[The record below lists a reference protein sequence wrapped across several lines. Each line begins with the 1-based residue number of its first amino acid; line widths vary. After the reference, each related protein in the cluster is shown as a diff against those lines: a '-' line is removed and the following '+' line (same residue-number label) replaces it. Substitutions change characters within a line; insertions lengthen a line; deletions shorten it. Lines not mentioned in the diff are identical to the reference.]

1 MKKIGWP
8 ILYVFLL
15 KPFKAWIFEKIQ
27 IAFWAMVFQ
36 KKTIVFQRK
45 QFDFKFPLF
54 FCFASFDNLK
64 AVTDCLENLKF

>member
-27 IAFWAMVFQ
+27 IAFWAMAFQ
-36 KKTIVFQRK
+36 KKNNRFPTEAI
-45 QFDFKFPLF
+45 QF
-54 FCFASFDNLK
+54 
-64 AVTDCLENLKF
+64 

>member
-27 IAFWAMVFQ
+27 VTFWAMAFQ
-36 KKTIVFQRK
+36 KKNNRFPTEAI
-45 QFDFKFPLF
+45 QF
-54 FCFASFDNLK
+54 
-64 AVTDCLENLKF
+64 

>member
-27 IAFWAMVFQ
+27 IAFWAMAFL
-36 KKTIVFQRK
+36 KKQSFSNGSNSILSF
-45 QFDFKFPLF
+45 LF
-54 FCFASFDNLK
+54 FLFRF
-64 AVTDCLENLKF
+64 VW

>member
-27 IAFWAMVFQ
+27 IAFWAMAFQ
-36 KKTIVFQRK
+36 KKK
-45 QFDFKFPLF
+45 QSFSNGSNSILSFLF
-54 FCFASFDNLK
+54 FLFRF
-64 AVTDCLENLKF
+64 VW